1 MGSSPLARGLREDG
15 AQGLDGDRIIPAR
28 AGFTSGDRPVLTAAP
43 DHPRS
48 RGVYGSTPLRTNTA
62 LGSSPLARGLH
73 RARRPP
79 GRPQRIIPARAGF
92 TRPGIGLSGTRK
104 DHPRSRG
111 VYTPHTLRRT
121 LATGS
126 SPLARG
132 LPSLVGSLADA
143 GRIIPA
149 RAGFTGCDAPGSR
162 VPQDHPRSRGVY
174 TGGWLHEMDILS
186 DALTHEDPDEQVRTA
201 LARLD
206 PTGDMI
212 GERDARSWLRDMR
225 HALRRAWRSSTYRT
239 AIGHIAAVVDGG
251 GYGAT
256 FGYALL

>member
-174 TGGWLHEMDILS
+174 TGGWLHEMDILGS
-186 DALTHEDPDEQVRTA
+186 SP
-201 LARLD
+201 LARGLLPPD
-206 PTGDMI
+206 PSQGSHVRI
-212 GERDARSWLRDMR
+212 IPARAGFTRWPTWWPASLPD
-225 HALRRAWRSSTYRT
+225 HPRSRGVYRS
-239 AIGHIAAVVDGG
+239 AAS
-251 GYGAT
+251 
-256 FGYALL
+256 FGVR

>member
-1 MGSSPLARGLREDG
+1 MNTKPPVVPLTPALAALMGEP
-15 AQGLDGDRIIPAR
+15 
-28 AGFTSGDRPVLTAAP
+28 
-43 DHPRS
+43 
-48 RGVYGSTPLRTNTA
+48 
-62 LGSSPLARGLH
+62 
-73 RARRPP
+73 
-79 GRPQRIIPARAGF
+79 
-92 TRPGIGLSGTRK
+92 GTRK
-104 DHPRSRG
+104 I
-111 VYTPHTLRRT
+111 
-121 LATGS
+121 
-126 SPLARG
+126 RG
-132 LPSLVGSLADA
+132 LLVYFDTIEEAQQWVLDA
-143 GRIIPA
+143 IA
-149 RAGFTGCDAPGSR
+149 
-162 VPQDHPRSRGVY
+162 